1 MPKFNLTCEHD
12 GPVGSKNTL
21 EFEADSLPTV
31 LEHFRQ
37 FLKGCSFE
45 FDGELEITDVDYSY
59 KLYKELEPD
68 YDDEY
73 EEDSDVV
80 NKYLILWFHH
90 YLVNRKVYSIMTIII
105 QAQLIRQRSYQLI
118 QKYVQYVVSQ
128 RKSWKE
134 IHVMI
139 QNVESKNNADKR

>member
-21 EFEADSLPTV
+21 EFEAESLPTV

-45 FDGELEITDVDYSY
+45 FDGELEIVEVDYSY

-73 EEDSDVV
+73 AAMKSFVKVDVEWSTVKKAYFNYIEETNNEDDYDDKFKKFKS
-80 NKYLILWFHH
+80 
-90 YLVNRKVYSIMTIII
+90 LV
-105 QAQLIRQRSYQLI
+105 
-118 QKYVQYVVSQ
+118 
-128 RKSWKE
+128 
-134 IHVMI
+134 
-139 QNVESKNNADKR
+139 KRNLKK

>member
-1 MPKFNLTCEHD
+1 MPKFTLICEHD

-45 FDGELEITDVDYSY
+45 FDGELEIVGLDY
-59 KLYKELEPD
+59 YKEPEPD

-73 EEDSDVV
+73 EEDSDVGEQV
-80 NKYLILWFHH
+80 FDTMVSSLSGQPQSVSNNDH
-90 YLVNRKVYSIMTIII
+90 YYPSTTYSSKIVSTNPEICSVCGLSKKIMERNPCYDPKCGI
-105 QAQLIRQRSYQLI
+105 
-118 QKYVQYVVSQ
+118 K
-128 RKSWKE
+128 K
-134 IHVMI
+134 
-139 QNVESKNNADKR
+139 